1 MFLLHSIIIII
12 KIIIDTCLWF
22 IIILSLDTVVFVHA
36 VLMVLG
42 SRLLLMTVIYRSE
55 YYIILSSH

>member
-1 MFLLHSIIIII
+1 MFLLHSIIRII